1 MKDYSVK
8 TLSYSQT
15 KFQTFESSQSQL
27 CKEQALFYEIYICY
41 IIVTKRN
48 LHLLNN
54 FHKFNVIERRLRHFL
69 TIFHKTR
76 ISKKKKEK
84 KYATFKITIST
95 NSLLNEQALRRRA
108 IVGEFSGRGREITKS
123 NISQFTLSHH
133 RRLLIVRKCLT
144 KQLE

>member
-15 KFQTFESSQSQL
+15 KFQTFESSQFQL

-54 FHKFNVIERRLRHFL
+54 FHKFNAGYVIFLRFF
-69 TIFHKTR
+69 TKPEFP
-76 ISKKKKEK
+76 KKKNMQRSK
-84 KYATFKITIST
+84 
-95 NSLLNEQALRRRA
+95 L
-108 IVGEFSGRGREITKS
+108 
-123 NISQFTLSHH
+123 QFPRILF
-133 RRLLIVRKCLT
+133 
-144 KQLE
+144 

>member
-15 KFQTFESSQSQL
+15 KFQTSESSQFQL

-54 FHKFNVIERRLRHFL
+54 FHKFNAGYVIFLRFF
-69 TIFHKTR
+69 IKPEFP
-76 ISKKKKEK
+76 KKKKEK
-84 KYATFKITIST
+84 KYATFKITIPT

>member
-15 KFQTFESSQSQL
+15 KFQTFESSQFQL

-76 ISKKKKEK
+76 ISKKKKK
-84 KYATFKITIST
+84 KNMQRSKLQFPRILFWTNKHCDEEQSLA
-95 NSLLNEQALRRRA
+95 NSLAEVEKLQSPISANSRCP
-108 IVGEFSGRGREITKS
+108 ITGA
-123 NISQFTLSHH
+123 
-133 RRLLIVRKCLT
+133 C
-144 KQLE
+144 

>member
-54 FHKFNVIERRLRHFL
+54 FHKFNAGYVIFLRFF
-69 TIFHKTR
+69 TKPEFP
-76 ISKKKKEK
+76 KKKNMQRSK
-84 KYATFKITIST
+84 
-95 NSLLNEQALRRRA
+95 L
-108 IVGEFSGRGREITKS
+108 
-123 NISQFTLSHH
+123 QFPRILF
-133 RRLLIVRKCLT
+133 
-144 KQLE
+144 